1 MVATEF
7 SARLAESKSTHG
19 VIETGYSHTK
29 DKVKTKY
36 VKSELRLIETMD
48 GICDRIL
55 EYKIHKVLVLSG
67 FSKLCLSLGL
77 ATPGKFNLD
86 KVFAI
91 AIIVFLPLTCQYRR
105 GRTPPGLP
113 KGRARHSPRWRAWWP
128 RG

>member
-55 EYKIHKVLVLSG
+55 EYKLHKV
-67 FSKLCLSLGL
+67 F
-77 ATPGKFNLD
+77 
-86 KVFAI
+86 
-91 AIIVFLPLTCQYRR
+91 FLNY
-105 GRTPPGLP
+105 
-113 KGRARHSPRWRAWWP
+113 ASNSV
-128 RG
+128 